1 MARIQALATTDVAQE
16 AARAALSDGTTALG
30 AALTGFFVAAGQSPG
45 VLFGPLSLLVGGLGA
60 GVFAYDGRHRQ
71 PGLDAKRPRGFE
83 PGEEIPQAARV
94 AAPGSIHAAAL
105 ACAFHPGTTILSC
118 ARPGVSQAKQ
128 AGQKGRA
135 ELLELVATRAATAL
149 TDPRVRKAFTSL
161 FGSVEG
167 GLITRADLAPRD
179 DVQAK
184 AQANEEGY
192 QTPWGT
198 TGEGTA
204 GAGHAIVA
212 GDSKGLFVAL
222 SYGELSSGLELLP
235 FETTVPMTARPVLR
249 GVTRIAPGTPIPRA
263 DGLRIQST
271 KGGTICGA
279 SAKIGERVL
288 SIQRL
293 GDGKELFAR
302 DSRT

>member
-1 MARIQALATTDVAQE
+1 MARIQALATTELAQE
-16 AARAALSDGTTALG
+16 AARSALSDGATALG
-30 AALTGFFVAAGQSPG
+30 AALTGFFVEAGQSPG
-45 VLFGPLSLLVGGLGA
+45 VLFGPFSLLVGGLGS

-118 ARPGVSQAKQ
+118 VRPGVSQAKQ
-128 AGQKGRA
+128 AGKKGRA
-135 ELLELVATRAATAL
+135 DLLELVATRAATAL
-149 TDPRVRKAFTSL
+149 SDPRVRKAFTSL
-161 FGSVEG
+161 FGTVEG
-167 GLITRADLAPRD
+167 GLITPADLAARE

-184 AQANEEGY
+184 ALGNEEEY
-192 QTPWGT
+192 QTPWGMT
-198 TGEGTA
+198 EESSS

-222 SYGELSSGLELLP
+222 SYGELSSGPELLP

-249 GVTRIAPGTPIPRA
+249 GVTRLAPGTPIPRA
-263 DGLRIQST
+263 DGLRIQRT
-271 KGGTICGA
+271 KGGTIYGTSATVGA
-279 SAKIGERVL
+279 RVL
-288 SIQRL
+288 SIQRVD
-293 GDGKELFAR
+293 DGKELFAR
-302 DSRT
+302 DSGI